1 MRDKVIVSVINNIQG
16 DQRVDKVCKTL
27 ISDGWKVEV
36 IGTTLRGK
44 PKLDK
49 PYETELISLKN
60 QESFRLFVEFNWK
73 LFWKLKAKDKTNA
86 VLLANDVDSL
96 LPNYLIHKIYK
107 VPIVFDSH
115 EIYSELPSLKGRKL
129 TKIVWKSLERWL
141 LPKMKNFYTVSEGY
155 ADWFEK
161 TYKIRPQI
169 IKNVPNK
176 IENLTLKPFETQ
188 LPTLEPNQ
196 KIILYQGAINFS
208 RGIDKMIEAM
218 NYVENAQLWII
229 GNGPKKSEYEALTN
243 HFNLHHKVKFIG
255 QVSPNDLKQITPKAD
270 LGLSLEEDF
279 GISYRYALPN
289 KIFDYT
295 HAGVPILGT
304 NLPDIQRTIENYK
317 IGKIVS
323 NHEPRHI
330 AEQIEIML
338 DEGKSPYTENLKMAA
353 KDLNWE
359 NEEEKLKAIYAPLKL
374 HK

>member
-1 MRDKVIVSVINNIQG
+1 MRNRIIVSVINNIQG

-27 ISDGWKVEV
+27 ISDGWEVEV
-36 IGTTLRGK
+36 IGTNLRGK

-49 PYETELISLKN
+49 PYKTELISLKN

-73 LFWKLKAKDKTNA
+73 LFWKLKSKDKTNA

-96 LPNYLIHKIYK
+96 LPNYLIHKLYK

-115 EIYSELPSLKGRKL
+115 EIYSELPSLKGRKF
-129 TKIVWKSLERWL
+129 TKMIWKTLERWL
-141 LPKMKNFYTVSEGY
+141 LPKMKYFYTVSEGY

-161 TYKIRPQI
+161 AYQNRPQI

-176 IENLTLKPFETQ
+176 IENLTLEPSQVK
-188 LPTLEPNQ
+188 LPIVEPGH
-196 KIILYQGAINFS
+196 KIIIYQGAINFS

-218 NYVENAQLWII
+218 NYVENAQLWIV

-255 QVSPNDLKQITPKAD
+255 HVSPNDLKQITPKAD

-304 NLPDIQRTIENYK
+304 NLPDIQRTIEKYK

-323 NHEPRHI
+323 NHEPQHI
-330 AEQIEIML
+330 AEQIKIML
-338 DEGKSPYTENLKMAA
+338 DEGKIPYAENLKLAA